1 MSYFLGI
8 DPGITGAIA
17 LLNETELIDVQDLP
31 TMPVGQGTGRVK
43 NQINAAAFAVLIRE
57 LLAKS
62 SLRVINDY
70 PGPLTEGQPHDNF
83 GNGHVERQT
92 PMVFIEKVG
101 AMPDQGIAGAFSLGD
116 TVGCLRGVVTALG
129 LPIHWVTP
137 QSWKKF
143 YKLPKEKDVAR
154 SVAINL
160 YPKAPLNLK
169 KHHNRAEAILIA
181 RYGATHDKATGE
193 QPF

>member
-1 MSYFLGI
+1 MHYIGI
-8 DPGITGAIA
+8 DPGLTGAIA

-43 NQINAAAFAVLIRE
+43 NQINAAGFAK
-57 LLAKS
+57 LACILVEKFEPPDF
-62 SLRVINDY
+62 RVA
-70 PGPLTEGQPHDNF
+70 
-83 GNGHVERQT
+83 
-92 PMVFIEKVG
+92 MFIEKVG

-116 TVGCLRGVVTALG
+116 TVGCLRGVCATLG
-129 LPIHWVTP
+129 MPIHWVTP

-143 YKLPKEKDVAR
+143 YKLPSKEKDVAR

-160 YPKAPLNLK
+160 YPKAPLNLN

-181 RYGATHDKATGE
+181 RYGATHDKAQGE

>member
-1 MSYFLGI
+1 MHYIGI
-8 DPGITGAIA
+8 DPGITGAIC

-43 NQINAAAFAVLIRE
+43 NQINAAGFAE
-57 LLAKS
+57 LARMLVAKCEPPDCG
-62 SLRVINDY
+62 VI
-70 PGPLTEGQPHDNF
+70 
-83 GNGHVERQT
+83 
-92 PMVFIEKVG
+92 VFIEKVG

-181 RYGATHDKATGE
+181 RYGATHDKAQGE